1 MSEKDIF
8 LLPSYFEGCPIVL
21 SEVIALGIP
30 FVGSKPAVP
39 IDYFCSD
46 ISEWNNATF
55 EITNFSDF
63 DYNID
68 SETKEIGEKVIKQL
82 STLSSVSGT
91 RQWNESNNKEK
102 QFDEYTKLIE
112 D

>member
-1 MSEKDIF
+1 MLFRS
-8 LLPSYFEGCPIVL
+8 
-21 SEVIALGIP
+21 
-30 FVGSKPAVP
+30 
-39 IDYFCSD
+39 
-46 ISEWNNATF
+46 WNNATF